1 MLTELSWFSL
11 CFMCHFYLAAR
22 FGLSAPG
29 MEWGSVKE
37 GGGKRQYVG
46 GALFFSGWGVSGPR
60 QARPSP
66 LCGFGARKEA
76 RPTLVALFSVWSL
89 LT

>member
-37 GGGKRQYVG
+37 GGGGDNMSEARFFFLGGGSAVHARPGHLRCVVLARGKKR
-46 GALFFSGWGVSGPR
+46 GPR
-60 QARPSP
+60 WWRYF
-66 LCGFGARKEA
+66 LCGRC
-76 RPTLVALFSVWSL
+76 
-89 LT
+89 